1 MYCNC
6 FVSFI
11 LEHKIEHKICDRK
24 YSFLF
29 YAPYLDS
36 FYGNIDSFYRNIA
49 HSKENKL
56 CN

>member
-6 FVSFI
+6 IVSFI
-11 LEHKIEHKICDRK
+11 LEHKMKHKIWDRK

-36 FYGNIDSFYRNIA
+36 FYGNIDSFYGNIA

-56 CN
+56 CK